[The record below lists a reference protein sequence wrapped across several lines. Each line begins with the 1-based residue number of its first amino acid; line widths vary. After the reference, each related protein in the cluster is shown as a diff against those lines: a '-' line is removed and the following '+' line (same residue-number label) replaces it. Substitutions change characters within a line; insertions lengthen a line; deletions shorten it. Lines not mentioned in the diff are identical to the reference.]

1 MNRLI
6 AIVGPTAVGKT
17 KFSIEIAKHLNGEI
31 ISGDSMQV
39 YKGMDIGTAK
49 VTKEEA
55 QGIPHHLINILSPN
69 ETFNASI
76 FKSLAE
82 KAYEK
87 IILKNKLPILA
98 GGTGLYVNGFLYD
111 YQFSKSTSVSLYR
124 KKLEDEASQNGL
136 ESLYQKLLEIS
147 PNATCFISKNDKL
160 RIIRALEVYYST
172 GKIYFDKNNMKNNY
186 RPRFNL
192 SYIGLN
198 MNREEL
204 YQRINLRVDKML
216 EAGLIE
222 EVMMLLSKG
231 FDKNLIGLQAIG
243 YKEIIKYL
251 DKQTSL
257 NEAIELI
264 KKNSRNFAKRQ
275 LTWFRRDP
283 NIHWIEIDNKK
294 DSDVLNEM
302 YSIICKEE

>member
-17 KFSIEIAKHLNGEI
+17 KFSIEIAKRLNGEI

-87 IILKNKLPILA
+87 IISKNKLPILA

-147 PNATCFISKNDKL
+147 PNATYFISKNDKL

>member
-1 MNRLI
+1 MNQLI

-87 IILKNKLPILA
+87 IISKNKLPILA

-147 PNATCFISKNDKL
+147 PNATYFISKNDKL

>member
-87 IILKNKLPILA
+87 IISKNKLPILA

-147 PNATCFISKNDKL
+147 PNATYFISKNDKL

>member
-1 MNRLI
+1 MNQLI

-87 IILKNKLPILA
+87 IVSKNKLPILA
-98 GGTGLYVNGFLYD
+98 GGTGLYINGFLYD

-147 PNATCFISKNDKL
+147 PNATYFISKNDKL

>member
-87 IILKNKLPILA
+87 IISKNKLPILA

-136 ESLYQKLLEIS
+136 DSLYQKLLEIS
-147 PNATCFISKNDKL
+147 PNATYFISKNDKL

>member
-17 KFSIEIAKHLNGEI
+17 KFSIEIAKQLNGEI

-39 YKGMDIGTAK
+39 YKRMDIGTAK

-87 IILKNKLPILA
+87 IISKNKLPILA

-147 PNATCFISKNDKL
+147 PNATYFISKNDKL

>member
-87 IILKNKLPILA
+87 IISENKLPILA

-147 PNATCFISKNDKL
+147 PNATYFISKNDKL

>member
-1 MNRLI
+1 MNQLI

-17 KFSIEIAKHLNGEI
+17 KFSIEIAKQLNGEI

-87 IILKNKLPILA
+87 IISKNKLPILA

-147 PNATCFISKNDKL
+147 PNATYFISKNDKL

>member
-49 VTKEEA
+49 VTKEET

-87 IILKNKLPILA
+87 IVSKNKLPILA
-98 GGTGLYVNGFLYD
+98 GGTGLYINGFLYD

-147 PNATCFISKNDKL
+147 PNATYFISKNDKL

>member
-17 KFSIEIAKHLNGEI
+17 KFSIEIAKQLNGEI

-87 IILKNKLPILA
+87 IISKNKLPILA

-147 PNATCFISKNDKL
+147 PNATYFISKNDKL

>member
-87 IILKNKLPILA
+87 IISENKLPILA

-147 PNATCFISKNDKL
+147 PNATYFISKNDKL

-186 RPRFNL
+186 HPRFNL

>member
-55 QGIPHHLINILSPN
+55 QGIPHHLISILSPN

-87 IILKNKLPILA
+87 IISKNKLPILA

-147 PNATCFISKNDKL
+147 PNATYFISKNDKL